1 MEQLALDELVGL
13 VARTQ
18 LLGRRGLGLV
28 QLLLWLVLAKLVL
41 GELVL
46 IRIPAGGEISDEDQ
60 QHDERTDQPERRP
73 VGSTHGTPNVA
84 AALRVHYWRR
94 PSCSL
99 TTRSIFAAR
108 RSLWVATSA
117 ALPANEA
124 EELPKNGVGGVFV
137 EVAGRLVG
145 EHQRRLV
152 GERSGDRDPLL
163 LPTRKLGWT
172 VIEPLRQAEGA
183 EQLPRPLPRCRCV
196 GAAHQLGKN
205 DILDG

>member
-117 ALPANEA
+117 ALPSPRTRLRNSPRTASA
-124 EELPKNGVGGVFV
+124 VCSSRFPVGSS
-137 EVAGRLVG
+137 AST
-145 EHQRRLV
+145 
-152 GERSGDRDPLL
+152 SGGLL
-163 LPTRKLGWT
+163 ASARATATRCCSPP
-172 VIEPLRQAEGA
+172 ES
-183 EQLPRPLPRCRCV
+183 
-196 GAAHQLGKN
+196 
-205 DILDG
+205 LDGRWSSRSDRPRALSNCFARSRAAGVSAPRTSWGRTT